1 MKCDKQAVKVSFGK
15 RNAKA
20 TKYKRLKVFQK
31 QTFIVSIYFLAIC
44 TELTSFAE
52 FRPQKVIKNL
62 FMSFG
67 TIFWDVILGWYYDI
81 LGWKLCKQTSYWS
94 KTGFFSQLKI
104 ILNFHPKI
112 TSQNFVP
119 KDMNKSIHNR
129 QKWKQ
134 QLIPRKRKYF
144 QFQFKTY

>member
-52 FRPQKVIKNL
+52 FRPPKVIKNL

-67 TIFWDVILGWYYDI
+67 TIFWDVILG
-81 LGWKLCKQTSYWS
+81 
-94 KTGFFSQLKI
+94 
-104 ILNFHPKI
+104 
-112 TSQNFVP
+112 
-119 KDMNKSIHNR
+119 
-129 QKWKQ
+129 
-134 QLIPRKRKYF
+134 
-144 QFQFKTY
+144 